1 MFAMR
6 RRNRRQQQRDLAAIG
21 GRRSFDYGAAGLTGL
36 AASRSGRNVRRGS
49 SGEPIRTAPLEDED
63 ADLERN
69 MNSGSGDMHEVGEG
83 AGVGRR
89 SSHGSEFLVPG
100 TTRLRGGNS
109 PGDQGE
115 PLNHGRYRSPTSASH
130 DEVAD
135 LRVSNLPSSET
146 DLGLHEGAAIANA
159 AFAAQRRRS
168 SIPSIYSSGVASPV
182 VVQSL
187 YPKAEGRRASFSFTP
202 YTQTIG
208 HPEERTSA
216 VTFAEPGVRPSTGGS
231 GGSSRPGSRDSHSGA
246 VGFGEGEMT
255 GTVLSES
262 KRSSYAQQRS
272 RGSSSSNIR
281 GQTPFQP
288 PPPPSAWTASEKGK
302 ERANPIEVEP
312 DAVMTGA
319 MLGSD
324 VLDRARS
331 RSSVDMSS
339 SGHGHGGNHAFT
351 SSQGHGSAT
360 GSGSGSNE
368 RLSQSQS
375 HELSSGSGSVGHSG
389 ESSRIRNRTR
399 RRSKDVSDEEGSGIF
414 SRASLSG
421 LRSRIRRSLDSSPR
435 KPNTTVPRPPPQPV
449 SSLRPLHPPKRT
461 STSISIPTSL
471 ASSSAAAAHSRSHP
485 NLGQLQH
492 LRASGVSPSG
502 PVYGLVAPG
511 PGEPPLIL
519 LPPRPTSLLRSQLPG
534 QIPNFPPPPAPSA
547 LLRAQGP
554 GTGLSIIEATPADS
568 PAHASDGYAAT
579 ADGLLDPGLVTRLRE
594 LRGGQASMSTLG
606 LRDNEDYSRPIG
618 GVRSFPPNLFRVSD
632 ELIYVLYS

>member
-6 RRNRRQQQRDLAAIG
+6 RRHRRQQQRDLAAIG

-36 AASRSGRNVRRGS
+36 AASRYGRNVRRGS

-63 ADLERN
+63 AYLERN
-69 MNSGSGDMHEVGEG
+69 MNSGSGEMQEVGGG

-89 SSHGSEFLVPG
+89 SSHGSEILVPG
-100 TTRLRGGNS
+100 TTRLRDGNS

-115 PLNHGRYRSPTSASH
+115 PLNYGRNPSPTGASH
-130 DEVAD
+130 DQVAD
-135 LRVSNLPSSET
+135 SRNHNLPSSESN
-146 DLGLHEGAAIANA
+146 LGLPEGAAIANA

-182 VVQSL
+182 VVHSL

-202 YTQTIG
+202 YNQIIG

-255 GTVLSES
+255 GTVLPES
-262 KRSSYAQQRS
+262 KRSSYVQQRS
-272 RGSSSSNIR
+272 RGSSSSNVR

-312 DAVMTGA
+312 AAVMTGTL
-319 MLGSD
+319 LGSD
-324 VLDRARS
+324 VHDRARS

-339 SGHGHGGNHAFT
+339 SGHGHGGNHVFT

-389 ESSRIRNRTR
+389 ESSRIRDRAW
-399 RRSKDVSDEEGSGIF
+399 RRSKDVSDEQEGSGIF

-435 KPNTTVPRPPPQPV
+435 KLNTTVPRPPPQPV
-449 SSLRPLHPPKRT
+449 SSLRPLHPPKRA
-461 STSISIPTSL
+461 STSISIPTTP
-471 ASSSAAAAHSRSHP
+471 ASSSAAGAHSRSHP

-534 QIPNFPPPPAPSA
+534 QIPNFPQPPAPSA
-547 LLRAQGP
+547 LSRAQGP

-579 ADGLLDPGLVTRLRE
+579 ADGLLDPGLATRLRE
-594 LRGGQASMSTLG
+594 LRGGQASLSTLG

-618 GVRSFPPNLFRVSD
+618 GVRNFPLNLFSVAT
-632 ELIYVLYS
+632 

>member
-6 RRNRRQQQRDLAAIG
+6 RRHRRQQQRDLATIG

-36 AASRSGRNVRRGS
+36 AAGRSGRNVRRGS

-63 ADLERN
+63 ADVERD
-69 MNSGSGDMHEVGEG
+69 MSSGSGQMQEVGG
-83 AGVGRR
+83 GMGVGRR
-89 SSHGSEFLVPG
+89 LSHSNEFPVTG

-109 PGDQGE
+109 PVDQGE
-115 PLNHGRYRSPTSASH
+115 PWGYGKNPSPTSASNVQ
-130 DEVAD
+130 VAD
-135 LRVSNLPSSET
+135 LRNPNLPTSET
-146 DLGLHEGAAIANA
+146 DLGLPEGAALANA

-168 SIPSIYSSGVASPV
+168 SMPSIYSSGVASPV
-182 VVQSL
+182 VVHSL
-187 YPKAEGRRASFSFTP
+187 YPNAEGRRASFSFTP
-202 YTQTIG
+202 YAQTTG
-208 HPEERTSA
+208 HTEERTSA

-246 VGFGEGEMT
+246 VRFGEGEAA
-255 GTVLSES
+255 GAVQPES
-262 KRSSYAQQRS
+262 KRSSYTQQRS
-272 RGSSSSNIR
+272 RGSSSSNVR
-281 GQTPFQP
+281 GQTTLPP

-302 ERANPIEVEP
+302 ERANPFEVESA
-312 DAVMTGA
+312 AVMTGA

-324 VLDRARS
+324 VHDRARS

-339 SGHGHGGNHAFT
+339 SGHGHGGNYIVT

-389 ESSRIRNRTR
+389 ESSRNRDGTR
-399 RRSKDVSDEEGSGIF
+399 RRSKDVSEEQESSGIF
-414 SRASLSG
+414 TRASLSG

-435 KPNTTVPRPPPQPV
+435 KPNTTVPRPPQPV
-449 SSLRPLHPPKRT
+449 SSLQVLHPPKRA
-461 STSISIPTSL
+461 STSISIPSSL
-471 ASSSAAAAHSRSHP
+471 ASSSAAAVHSRSHP

-492 LRASGVSPSG
+492 LRASGMSPSG

-534 QIPNFPPPPAPSA
+534 QIPNFPPPLAPSA

-554 GTGLSIIEATPADS
+554 GTGLSVIEATPADS
-568 PAHASDGYAAT
+568 PAQASEGYTAT
-579 ADGLLDPGLVTRLRE
+579 ADGLLDPGLATRLRE
-594 LRGGQASMSTLG
+594 LRSGQASLSTLG

-618 GVRSFPPNLFRVSD
+618 GVRNFPLKFLFCGNMG
-632 ELIYVLYS
+632 

>member
-1 MFAMR
+1 
-6 RRNRRQQQRDLAAIG
+6 
-21 GRRSFDYGAAGLTGL
+21 
-36 AASRSGRNVRRGS
+36 
-49 SGEPIRTAPLEDED
+49 
-63 ADLERN
+63 
-69 MNSGSGDMHEVGEG
+69 MNSGSGEMQEVGGG

-89 SSHGSEFLVPG
+89 SSHGSEILVPG

-115 PLNHGRYRSPTSASH
+115 PLNYGRYPSPTGASR
-130 DEVAD
+130 DQVAD
-135 LRVSNLPSSET
+135 SRNHNLPSSET
-146 DLGLHEGAAIANA
+146 NLGLPEGAAIANA

-182 VVQSL
+182 VVHSL

-202 YTQTIG
+202 YNQIIG

-255 GTVLSES
+255 GTVLPES
-262 KRSSYAQQRS
+262 KRSSYVQQRS
-272 RGSSSSNIR
+272 RGSSSSNVR

-312 DAVMTGA
+312 AAVMTGTL
-319 MLGSD
+319 LGSD
-324 VLDRARS
+324 VHDRARS

-339 SGHGHGGNHAFT
+339 SGHGHGGNHVFT

-389 ESSRIRNRTR
+389 ESSRIRDRAW
-399 RRSKDVSDEEGSGIF
+399 RRSKDVSDEQEGSGIF

-449 SSLRPLHPPKRT
+449 SSLRPLHPPKRA
-461 STSISIPTSL
+461 STSISIPTTP
-471 ASSSAAAAHSRSHP
+471 ASSSAAEAHSRSHP

-534 QIPNFPPPPAPSA
+534 QIPNFPQPPAPSA
-547 LLRAQGP
+547 LSRAQGP

-579 ADGLLDPGLVTRLRE
+579 ADGLLDPGLATRLRE
-594 LRGGQASMSTLG
+594 LRGGQASLSTLG

-618 GVRSFPPNLFRVSD
+618 GVRNFPLNLFSVAT
-632 ELIYVLYS
+632 